1 MRVVGGSLKR
11 RALEAPEGLDVRP
24 TSDRAREALFNI
36 LEHRDGRP
44 LKGALVLDVFAGSG
58 ALGIEALSR
67 GAAHCTFIET
77 LPQALA
83 AIRLNLGELGLAG
96 RATVIARDATHP
108 GTAIDGPTLP
118 ASLVLLDPPY
128 RSGLAAPALSGLL
141 DGGWISAGALVSIEV
156 AAKEDF
162 VAPEGF
168 EVLDERRY
176 GAARLV
182 LAKAPGEAGPQ
193 PITSLT

>member
-44 LKGALVLDVFAGSG
+44 LKGALVLDAFAGSG

-83 AIRLNLGELGLAG
+83 AIRLNLGKLGLAG
-96 RATVIARDATHP
+96 RATVLARDATHP

-118 ASLVLLDPPY
+118 AKIGRAHV
-128 RSGLAAPALSGLL
+128 
-141 DGGWISAGALVSIEV
+141 
-156 AAKEDF
+156 
-162 VAPEGF
+162 
-168 EVLDERRY
+168 
-176 GAARLV
+176 
-182 LAKAPGEAGPQ
+182 
-193 PITSLT
+193 

>member
-11 RALEAPEGLDVRP
+11 RALAAPEGLDVRP

-36 LEHRDGRP
+36 LDHREGRP
-44 LKGALVLDVFAGSG
+44 LRGARVLDVFAGSG

-83 AIRLNLGELGLAG
+83 AIRLNLGKLGIAAQ
-96 RATVIARDATHP
+96 ATVIARDAAHP
-108 GTAIDGPTLP
+108 GKSDAEP

-128 RSGLAAPALSGLL
+128 RSGLAGPALMALL
-141 DGGWISAGALVSIEV
+141 DGGWISPGALISIEV

-162 VAPEGF
+162 EAPGGF
-168 EVLDERRY
+168 DVLDERRY
-176 GAARLV
+176 GAARVV
-182 LAKAPGEAGPQ
+182 LATAPG
-193 PITSLT
+193 

>member
-11 RALEAPEGLDVRP
+11 RELATPEGLDVRP
-24 TSDRAREALFNI
+24 TSDRARQALFNI

-44 LKGALVLDVFAGSG
+44 LIDARALDVFAGSG

-67 GAAHCTFIET
+67 GAAHCTFFER

-83 AIRLNLGELGLAG
+83 AIRLNLGKLGIAG
-96 RATVIARDATHP
+96 QATVVGRDALHP
-108 GTAIDGPTLP
+108 GDAIDGPTLP
-118 ASLVLLDPPY
+118 ANLVFLDPPY
-128 RSGLAAPALSGLL
+128 RSGLAGPALTALL
-141 DGGWISAGALVSIEV
+141 DGGWISSGALVSIEV

-162 VAPEGF
+162 AAPDGF
-168 EVLDERRY
+168 EILDERRY
-176 GAARLV
+176 GAAKLV

>member
-83 AIRLNLGELGLAG
+83 AIRLNLGKLGLAG

-108 GTAIDGPTLP
+108 GNAIDGPTLP

-141 DGGWISAGALVSIEV
+141 DGGWISSGALISIEV

-162 VAPEGF
+162 AAPEGF
-168 EVLDERRY
+168 EILDERRY

>member
-1 MRVVGGSLKR
+1 MARSSWASSSQARSTRCRRRCCASSWAFPARRHRRPGLPTSRSPPAGPMRVVGGSLKR

-83 AIRLNLGELGLAG
+83 AIRLNLGKL
-96 RATVIARDATHP
+96 
-108 GTAIDGPTLP
+108 
-118 ASLVLLDPPY
+118 
-128 RSGLAAPALSGLL
+128 
-141 DGGWISAGALVSIEV
+141 
-156 AAKEDF
+156 
-162 VAPEGF
+162 
-168 EVLDERRY
+168 
-176 GAARLV
+176 
-182 LAKAPGEAGPQ
+182 
-193 PITSLT
+193 

>member
-83 AIRLNLGELGLAG
+83 AIRLNLGKLGLAG

-118 ASLVLLDPPY
+118 AGLVLLDPPY
-128 RSGLAAPALSGLL
+128 RSSLAAPALSSLL
-141 DGGWISAGALVSIEV
+141 DGGWISSGALISIEV
-156 AAKEDF
+156 AAKENF
-162 VAPEGF
+162 VAPEMF